1 MFHGRNDIAVKKA
14 EKSYYN
20 SVIEYLNHVRQLID
34 PESTVPYQDLFTRK
48 GTVASGSDETVFY
61 ASKIIALAYKTQHSC
76 PVVMDSFRAEDLSS
90 DKEKRIIELLIA
102 LGNQC
107 ILTTTLK
114 AEEKGKY
121 IQYKGVKGIDY
132 TDHQSNKLLK
142 PEYVSELEELL
153 TSLHLQMQ
161 IG

>member
-1 MFHGRNDIAVKKA
+1 MPGRELCLFVAV
-14 EKSYYN
+14 YYVLTWPGIV
-20 SVIEYLNHVRQLID
+20 SLPARFMVRLQ
-34 PESTVPYQDLFTRK
+34 
-48 GTVASGSDETVFY
+48 
-61 ASKIIALAYKTQHSC
+61 
-76 PVVMDSFRAEDLSS
+76 
-90 DKEKRIIELLIA
+90 
-102 LGNQC
+102 
-107 ILTTTLK
+107 K